1 MKGAAMRRLS
11 VFALVVLAALVTSSA
26 ALAKGATQATI
37 KGPGLKKGGL
47 VLHSD
52 SGGDPS
58 SGSRLGQL
66 ATAAGFFPSVF
77 RTAPDPMLHEQPKGN
92 LGPKYTV
99 EYVMPGP
106 DGTTSTIRQDLY
118 PYAKPYALSYTK
130 PGQRFWDSG
139 QTTVGGWFLTT
150 SAVRTVL
157 GLPEA
162 PPAAGTDDG
171 SGWLRWVAI
180 AITIAAG
187 LALLAALSI
196 LAQRRRPRPATT

>member
-1 MKGAAMRRLS
+1 MKRLS
-11 VFALVVLAALVTSSA
+11 VLALVALAALAVSSA
-26 ALAKGATQATI
+26 ALAKGASQATI
-37 KGPGLKKGGL
+37 KGPGLKKSGL
-47 VLHSD
+47 VLKSD

-66 ATAAGFFPSVF
+66 AESAGFFPAVF
-77 RTAPDPMLHEQPKGN
+77 NQSPDPMLRQRPKGS

-106 DGTTSTIRQDLY
+106 DNTTSTIRQDLY

-130 PGQRFWDSG
+130 PGQPFFGRG
-139 QTTVGGWFLTT
+139 RTHGGWFQAT
-150 SAVRTVL
+150 SALRTTL
-157 GLPEA
+157 GLPA
-162 PPAAGTDDG
+162 QPPAAGTGDG

-187 LALLAALSI
+187 LALVATLSVVAL
-196 LAQRRRPRPATT
+196 RRRP

>member
-1 MKGAAMRRLS
+1 MKRLVILAVVGA
-11 VFALVVLAALVTSSA
+11 VTLAAASA
-26 ALAKGATQATI
+26 ALGKGATQATI
-37 KGPGLKKGGL
+37 EGPGLKKGGL
-47 VLHSD
+47 VLRSD

-66 ATAAGFFPSVF
+66 ADAAGFFPAVF
-77 RTAPDPMLHEQPKGN
+77 DQAPDPMLRERPKGT
-92 LGPKYTV
+92 LGPRYRV

-106 DGTTSTIRQDLY
+106 NGTTSTIRQDLY

-130 PGQRFWDSG
+130 PGQPFFDRG
-139 QTTVGGWFLTT
+139 QGTHGGWFQTT

-157 GLPEA
+157 GLPTQPPEA
-162 PPAAGTDDG
+162 SPGDG

-187 LALLAALSI
+187 LALLAAL
-196 LAQRRRPRPATT
+196 LVQRRRPRPATT